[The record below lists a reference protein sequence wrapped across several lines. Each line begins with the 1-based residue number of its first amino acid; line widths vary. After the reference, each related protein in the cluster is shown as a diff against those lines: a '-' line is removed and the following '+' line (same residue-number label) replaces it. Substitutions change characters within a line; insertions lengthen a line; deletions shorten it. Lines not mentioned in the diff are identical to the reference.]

1 MDDLFALLRP
11 LYHFIISHQDDGRVI
26 MESSVQYNSVYS

>member
-11 LYHFIISHQDDGRVI
+11 LYYLILFKSHHDGRVI
-26 MESSVQYNSVYS
+26 MESSVQ

>member
-11 LYHFIISHQDDGRVI
+11 LYYLSHQNDGRVI
-26 MESSVQYNSVYS
+26 MESSVQYNPVYS